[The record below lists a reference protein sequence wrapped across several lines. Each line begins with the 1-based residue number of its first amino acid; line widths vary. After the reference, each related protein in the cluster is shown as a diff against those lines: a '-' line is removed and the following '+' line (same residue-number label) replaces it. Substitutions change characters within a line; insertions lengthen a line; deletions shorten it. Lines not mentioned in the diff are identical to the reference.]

1 MQSRKVG
8 RVIQRYFPKKLD
20 FEKYMAETLTI
31 KHKDLKDSNVSQ
43 KDFHNVLCNI
53 FKQFDDN
60 INKRDI
66 EGFLSVF

>member
-1 MQSRKVG
+1 
-8 RVIQRYFPKKLD
+8 
-20 FEKYMAETLTI
+20 MADSLLLNFNDLNDSTI
-31 KHKDLKDSNVSQ
+31 SQ

-66 EGFLSVF
+66 EGFLSVFQYNKHKETDTKLISGIIYE